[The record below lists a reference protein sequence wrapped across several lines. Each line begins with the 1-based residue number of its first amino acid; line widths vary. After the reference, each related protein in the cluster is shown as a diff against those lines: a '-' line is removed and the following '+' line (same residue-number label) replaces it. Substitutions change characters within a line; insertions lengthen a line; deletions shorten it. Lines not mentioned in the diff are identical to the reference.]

1 MTFRELI
8 RIEEKARELGLDALE
23 PEERKALEDFRKASA
38 PLLKALASSPA
49 IHEAAH
55 PESIEGMRMWK
66 ALSEEGR
73 ERYGGWTPR
82 QFYAMKLLIDEVE
95 ERGMSG

>member
-55 PESIEGMRMWK
+55 PESIE
-66 ALSEEGR
+66 ALGR
-73 ERYGGWTPR
+73 GPGTLRRLDTAPVLRDETP
-82 QFYAMKLLIDEVE
+82 D
-95 ERGMSG
+95 